1 MEFEKISTGLERP
14 QNPHQRS
21 FLDKLKDLSYEEL
34 LELYQEEVNF
44 VSYLEEMYTRVEGDK
59 DE

>member
-1 MEFEKISTGLERP
+1 MVD
-14 QNPHQRS
+14 NM
-21 FLDKLKDLSYEEL
+21 DKLKDLSYEEL